1 MKLIRKDARA
11 VGLLASIS
19 TSILAAHGTA
29 MAAERGTEEIV
40 TTATR
45 VAQPL
50 SEVIGS
56 VSVITREDIQ
66 RRMVHSVQDLLR
78 GEAGISV
85 INHGGL
91 GKLSNVFMRGA
102 DAEQVLVLID
112 GVRVGS
118 ATSGTTAFE
127 LLPVDQIE
135 RIEIVRGPRSS
146 LYGSDAVGGVIQIF
160 TRRGAGPAFGLSAGS
175 HETYETNAS
184 FGATTENT
192 WFSVSGGRIQ
202 TEGYNSCDGAPFP
215 PGGGC
220 FTREPDR
227 DGYDNTSGS
236 ARAGYRWDERGEIEA
251 SALYARGNTEFDGSF
266 SNETD
271 FVERVLSLRGN
282 FAPSDALNLSF
293 AVGESRDEQQ
303 SLYDDPRVSGGARP
317 TTVFDTVR
325 RHASLQA
332 DLSFAAAQ
340 LLTVGADY
348 VDDEVASTTAFDETS
363 RDNIG
368 IFGQYQWQL
377 GAHHLLASARH
388 DDNEQFGSYRTGSL
402 GWKWALSPTL
412 SVTAAWNTAFGAP
425 TFNDLYYPGFSNP
438 DLDPERSRSYEL
450 GLAGSA
456 AALSWSLTAF
466 ESRVRDLIVFDSSI
480 SAPNN
485 VDEARIRG
493 IEAQADAT
501 LGEWRLG
508 LGYTGLD
515 PRNRSPGANFDNLLP
530 RRVRHSGHIE
540 IARGFGPIDA
550 RARVTAEGSRYDN
563 VANTRRLGS
572 YAVLDLV
579 VDYAVN
585 EEWSL
590 QGKVGNALD
599 RDYRTV
605 PLYNQDGRTYFVSL
619 RYQPR

>member
-1 MKLIRKDARA
+1 MKLIRKDAQA
-11 VGLLASIS
+11 AGLLASII
-19 TSILAAHGTA
+19 TAILAPHGAVT
-29 MAAERGTEEIV
+29 AAERGTEEIV

-85 INHGGL
+85 INNGGL

-118 ATSGTTAFE
+118 ATSGTTALE

-160 TRRGAGPAFGLSAGS
+160 TRRGAGPAFGVGAGS
-175 HETYETNAS
+175 HETYQANAS
-184 FGATTENT
+184 FGATSQNA
-192 WFSVSGGRIQ
+192 WFSVSGSRLQ
-202 TEGYNSCDGAPFP
+202 SEGYNSCDGAPFP
-215 PGGGC
+215 AGGGC
-220 FTREPDR
+220 FTHEPDQ
-227 DGYDNTSGS
+227 DGHDNTSGS
-236 ARAGYRWDERGEIEA
+236 ARAGYRWGERGEIEA

-271 FVERVLSLRGN
+271 FVQRVLSLRGS

-293 AVGESRDEQQ
+293 ALGESRDDQQ
-303 SLYDDPRVSGGARP
+303 SSYDAPGISGGAGANS
-317 TTVFDTVR
+317 VFDTTR
-325 RHASLQA
+325 RHATLQA
-332 DLSFAAAQ
+332 DLSVTATQ
-340 LLTVGADY
+340 LLTLGADY
-348 VDDEVASTTAFDETS
+348 LDDEVHSTTAFNETS
-363 RDNIG
+363 RDNVG
-368 IFGQYQWQL
+368 VFGQYQWQL

-402 GWKWALSPTL
+402 GWRWALSPNL

-438 DLDPERSRSYEL
+438 DLDPERSRSYEI

-466 ESRVRDLIVFDSSI
+466 ESRVHDLIVFDASI

-485 VDEARIRG
+485 LDEARIRG

-501 LGEWRLG
+501 FGEWRFG

-515 PRNRSPGANFDNLLP
+515 PRNRSPGPTFDNILP

-550 RARVTAEGSRYDN
+550 RARVTAEGARYDN
-563 VANTRRLGS
+563 VVNTRRLGS